1 MESKTAEE
9 KQSSVASQSKTD
21 EQPVALLLYTDLM
34 FGVELQSMARKA
46 GFRFMNLR
54 PGVAV
59 PEGDV
64 LVVDMAARGDWQ
76 GAIREAHERGIAVVA
91 FGSHTDTEARRAA
104 KNAGA
109 GRVLANSNLARDL
122 PGILV
127 EIRQRR
133 DESTGEGT
141 NGAD

>member
-1 MESKTAEE
+1 
-9 KQSSVASQSKTD
+9 VASETRVD
-21 EQPVALLLYTDLM
+21 ESPVALLLYTDLM
-34 FGVELQSMARKA
+34 FGVELQTMARKA
-46 GFRFMNLR
+46 GFRFVNLR
-54 PGVAV
+54 TGAAI

-76 GAIREAHERGIAVVA
+76 GAISEAHERGIAVVA

-104 KNAGA
+104 KKAGA

-127 EIRQRR
+127 GIRQGR
-133 DESTGEGT
+133 DESTGERI